1 MLTPCFIVIG
11 VIYLCLLPCF
21 MAFRGSHS
29 VTIYL
34 TPCVLFAKPKRKVT
48 GVRLGAIQNGQ
59 YPTKTKRKV
68 TGVRLV
74 ATERTAPILQ

>member
-1 MLTPCFIVIG
+1 MLQNGQYP
-11 VIYLCLLPCF
+11 
-21 MAFRGSHS
+21 
-29 VTIYL
+29 
-34 TPCVLFAKPKRKVT
+34 AKTKRKVT